1 MCCVITFHLIRIHAQ
16 FNFQCRS
23 IFIRPLEFFSILEP
37 LMRRKRDNSHL
48 NSTDQLL
55 SDLLYG
61 HLGELFPPLF
71 FEYILLPFSF
81 FQNLKKKI

>member
-1 MCCVITFHLIRIHAQ
+1 MRNSTSNVAQ
-16 FNFQCRS
+16 FL
-23 IFIRPLEFFSILEP
+23 IRPLEFFSILEP

-61 HLGELFPPLF
+61 HLGELLPPLF
-71 FEYILLPFSF
+71 FEYILFLFSF
-81 FQNLKKKI
+81 FQNLKIFF